1 MAVERA
7 HGGYGYGSV
16 GSEASPEKFTQ
27 ESCGGGTQAPG
38 CCLSQSPSEGK
49 QCEQLGSIPSPIIDA
64 PHMSS
69 AEPEQ
74 LGSTPSPIIDA
85 PRMSMFGTES
95 CRTMDRDRDRTLHMC
110 MCVRRPVCVVPQNTP
125 HPHCAWD
132 LSRRLRLGDLTVPGF
147 TFMGAK
153 PSNFLPGAPSAR
165 SQSNF

>member
-1 MAVERA
+1 MQLTLREEMEFVRTEGARGL
-7 HGGYGYGSV
+7 HRV

-74 LGSTPSPIIDA
+74 LGSTPSPIIDV
-85 PRMSMFGTES
+85 PRMSMFGAES
-95 CRTMDRDRDRTLHMC
+95 CRTMDRDRDRTLHMH
-110 MCVRRPVCVVPQNTP
+110 MCACVCVVL
-125 HPHCAWD
+125 CA
-132 LSRRLRLGDLTVPGF
+132 LSRKTHPTRTVHGTCPG
-147 TFMGAK
+147 
-153 PSNFLPGAPSAR
+153 
-165 SQSNF
+165 